1 VNDGLIQLFETADA
15 MRRVQAQN
23 LGMFGYGPQE
33 CDHRIIAST
42 PLWRLRQYSGTGL
55 GPNVLIIAAPIKH
68 PYIWD
73 LAPTVSAIG
82 YCLRHGLRL
91 YLLEWVPPSRQ
102 GAIGGLAEYADAA
115 ISAAVAAISRETSNA
130 MPFVMGHSLGGTLA
144 AIFAALHPDRLKG
157 LVLLSAPLCF
167 RAGVSS
173 FRDNLAAMM
182 PSWLPE
188 TDVVPGSLLSHL
200 TAVSASQAFIWS
212 RLLDA
217 VASARDSRASGLRLR
232 IERWA
237 LDEAALSGL
246 LIRDIFVW
254 LYRENRLCVGTLPV
268 GNRLA
273 QPSNIRVPV
282 LAVANITDDVA
293 PPASV
298 TPFL

>member
-1 VNDGLIQLFETADA
+1 
-15 MRRVQAQN
+15 
-23 LGMFGYGPQE
+23 
-33 CDHRIIAST
+33 
-42 PLWRLRQYSGTGL
+42 
-55 GPNVLIIAAPIKH
+55 
-68 PYIWD
+68 
-73 LAPTVSAIG
+73 
-82 YCLRHGLRL
+82 
-91 YLLEWVPPSRQ
+91 LLEWVPPSRQ

-254 LYRENRLCVGTLPV
+254 LYRENRLCNGTLTV
-268 GNRLA
+268 GGQLA
-273 QPSNIRVPV
+273 QPSSIRVPV

-298 TPFL
+298 TPFLETLPHSDARLIEYPGEAGVVLQHLGILIGRHAFAQIWPQIVAWIKGHS